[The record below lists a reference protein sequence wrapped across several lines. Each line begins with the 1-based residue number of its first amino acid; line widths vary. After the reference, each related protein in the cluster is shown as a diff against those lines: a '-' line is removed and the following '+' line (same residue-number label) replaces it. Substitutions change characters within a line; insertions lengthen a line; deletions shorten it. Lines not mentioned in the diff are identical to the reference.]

1 MVKPQGAV
9 ARWSRLTLNRPEKL
23 NALAVEMFRR
33 LRKIIEEVKH
43 DESIRCVVLHLT
55 PDCST
60 R

>member
-1 MVKPQGAV
+1 
-9 ARWSRLTLNRPEKL
+9 
-23 NALAVEMFRR
+23 MFRR